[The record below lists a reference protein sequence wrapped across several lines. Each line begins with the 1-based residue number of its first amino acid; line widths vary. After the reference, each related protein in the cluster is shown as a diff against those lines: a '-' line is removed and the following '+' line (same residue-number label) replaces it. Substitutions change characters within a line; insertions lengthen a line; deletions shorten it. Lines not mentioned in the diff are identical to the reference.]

1 MMLDRR
7 KQMKTTVNRYY
18 TDATAT
24 VYRGSH
30 YCSMVFCPIRG
41 GRSDYAAVYRGSHFC
56 GMVFCPIQGCRSD
69 YLARAWT
76 DAVPQQT
83 FGTEAEAIDYLVREG

>member
-1 MMLDRR
+1 
-7 KQMKTTVNRYY
+7 MKTTVNRYD

-30 YCSMVFCPIRG
+30 YCGMVFCPALG
-41 GRSDYAAVYRGSHFC
+41 GRSDY
-56 GMVFCPIQGCRSD
+56 
-69 YLARAWT
+69 LASAWT
-76 DAVPQQT
+76 DAVPQQA